1 MLLSTSLWAEAFE
14 PSTFEKRGVISHR
27 LGEWKAAES
36 VESKESELA
45 GAEAG
50 NAGALWA
57 SCTTGPNHWF
67 PPKAVLL
74 SAVPASGAGHEMNSN
89 SECAS
94 EFARLMS

>member
-14 PSTFEKRGVISHR
+14 PSTFEKCGVISHR

-45 GAEAG
+45 D
-50 NAGALWA
+50 AGALWA

-67 PPKAVLL
+67 PPKAVLV